1 VTTSLV
7 FEAVL
12 HLMTPVNIG
21 LIVLGVTLGIMFG
34 SIPGF
39 TGSNTVAIMLPFT
52 LTMSPEIAIVFLSC
66 LYVGANYGGAIP
78 AVLINTPGTAGAT
91 ATVLD
96 SYPMS
101 KKGEASKAL
110 GISILASVVGGLFS
124 ATLIVL
130 LLDPIGDFAFQFG
143 NREIFVLGLFGLSAI
158 AVAAGDDTKKGLI
171 AGFFGLFLAT
181 WPIDP
186 TTAQPRMDFGLNP
199 LFDQIPFIP
208 VVIGVFAI
216 AELFFLINK
225 KQISEDQDVNTT
237 YGGILSG
244 FKYVIRRPYQLTR
257 AMVIGLV
264 IGSMPGAGASVGGF
278 ISWATAKSMSA
289 DTASFGTGNPNG
301 VIASEAANNAVTSGA
316 LVPTL
321 TLGIPG
327 SATTAVMLAGLL
339 LHGVRPGPTLMDEF
353 AFEANVIIVS
363 LFFANI
369 ILLVVAFVISK
380 YIVRVVTFP
389 SKYLVP
395 AILVM
400 TAIGSFVLRNQV
412 FDIWWMLLFGFI
424 GVLMRVNGYSLIP
437 LILGVILGPIV
448 EGAYLR
454 SMLIS
459 GNDPMY
465 FLESGIAIGL
475 WVLTLLVLFARPLA
489 ALVKQYVLPQ
499 IRSGSP

>member
-1 VTTSLV
+1 MTTS
-7 FEAVL
+7 FIIESII
-12 HLMTPVNIG
+12 HLATPVNMG

-34 SIPGF
+34 AIPGF

-52 LTMSPEIAIVFLSC
+52 LAMSPEIAIVFLSC

-101 KKGEASKAL
+101 KKGEPSKAL
-110 GISILASVVGGLFS
+110 GISISASVIGGLFS
-124 ATLIVL
+124 AVVIL
-130 LLDPIGDFAFQFG
+130 LLLNPIGDFAFQFG
-143 NREIFVLGLFGLSAI
+143 NREIFVLGLFGISAL
-158 AVAAGDDTKKGLI
+158 AVAVGDDTKKGLI
-171 AGFFGLFLAT
+171 SGFFGLFLAT

-186 TTAQPRMDFGLNP
+186 TTAQPRMDFGFNP

-208 VVIGVFAI
+208 VVIGIFAI
-216 AELFFLINK
+216 SELFYLISQ
-225 KQISEDQDVNTT
+225 KQISEQNEINTT
-237 YGGILSG
+237 YAGIIDG
-244 FKYVIRRPYQLTR
+244 FKYVIRRPFQVAR
-257 AMVIGLV
+257 AMVIGLI

-278 ISWATAKSMSA
+278 ISWATAKSMAA
-289 DTASFGTGNPNG
+289 DQLSFGTGNPDG
-301 VIASEAANNAVTSGA
+301 VVASEAANNAVTSGS
-316 LVPTL
+316 LIPTL

-339 LHGVRPGPTLMDEF
+339 LHGVRPGPTLMEEF

-369 ILLVVAFVISK
+369 VLLIVAFLISK

-389 SKYLVP
+389 TEYLVP
-395 AILVM
+395 SILVM
-400 TAIGSFVLRNQV
+400 TAIGAFVLRNQV
-412 FDIWWMLLFGFI
+412 FDIWWMILFGFV
-424 GVLMRVNGYSLIP
+424 GVVMRVNGYSLIP
-437 LILGVILGPIV
+437 LILGVILGPII

-459 GNDPMY
+459 DGDFLY
-465 FLESGIAIGL
+465 FFGSRIAIGL
-475 WVLTLLVLFARPLA
+475 WIVTLLVLFARPLIT
-489 ALVKQYVLPQ
+489 LTKTQVVPK
-499 IRSGSP
+499 IRS